1 MNKFIVL
8 KIRKIAMRNKLF
20 VIFIHHIAKLGYK
33 TGFVIDKFSF
43 FFKTVVD
50 NGWNI
55 NIGSIK
61 KGEIFGKTKHCLLN
75 VFAKKCK

>member
-1 MNKFIVL
+1 
-8 KIRKIAMRNKLF
+8 MRNKLF

-33 TGFVIDKFSF
+33 TGFVRDKFSF

-61 KGEIFGKTKHCLLN
+61 REWIQKKIERRLLN
-75 VFAKKCK
+75 VFAQKCKQVF